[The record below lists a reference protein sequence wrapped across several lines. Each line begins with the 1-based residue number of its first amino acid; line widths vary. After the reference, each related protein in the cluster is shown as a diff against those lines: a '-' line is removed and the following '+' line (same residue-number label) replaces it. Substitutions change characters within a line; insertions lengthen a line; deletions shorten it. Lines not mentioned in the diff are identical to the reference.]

1 MPFQSPTL
9 PSLPAPE
16 RLPEQHRQFVDWL
29 RQVAPYIHKFRGQ
42 TFVVGIPGE
51 MAATSGA
58 LNALIQDLSLLHS
71 IGIHIVIVNGCRP
84 QINDQLRLR

>member
-1 MPFQSPTL
+1 M
-9 PSLPAPE
+9 
-16 RLPEQHRQFVDWL
+16 DWL

-51 MAATSGA
+51 ITDTGGA

-71 IGIHIVIVNGCRP
+71 IDIHIVKIGRAHV
-84 QINDQLRLR
+84 